1 MNEKLMQ
8 VYQKTVLEHS
18 RKPHHFGQ
26 LATATHSAEGFNPL
40 CGDKVTVYLNMSS
53 NGTISAARHE
63 TSGCAICMSSAS
75 MMADAI
81 QALNFETAKA
91 LCLQVNTM
99 LTSDSSGNPPGMPL
113 QSLEGVR
120 AYPSRV
126 KCATLPW
133 QTLLT
138 AMMGETLTTTEQ

>member
-1 MNEKLMQ
+1 MTKELMQ

-18 RKPHHFGQ
+18 RKPHHFGK
-26 LATATHSAEGFNPL
+26 LVNATHSAEGFNPL
-40 CGDKVTVYLNMSS
+40 CGDKVTVHLTMNS
-53 NGTISAARHE
+53 NGTINEVSHE
-63 TSGCAICMSSAS
+63 TTGCAICMSSAS

-81 QALNFETAKA
+81 QALDSAAANA
-91 LCLQVNTM
+91 LCSQVHTM
-99 LTSDSSGNPPGMPL
+99 LTSDSNDNPPGMPL
-113 QSLEGVR
+113 KSLEGVR

-138 AMMGETLTTTEQ
+138 AMMGETLTTTE

>member
-1 MNEKLMQ
+1 VNEELMQ

-18 RKPHHFGQ
+18 RKPHHFGP
-26 LATATHSAEGFNPL
+26 LATA
-40 CGDKVTVYLNMSS
+40 DKVTVYLNMSS
-53 NGTISAARHE
+53 NGTISEASHE

-81 QALNFETAKA
+81 QVLNFETAKA
-91 LCLQVNTM
+91 LCSQVNTM
-99 LTSDSSGNPPGMPL
+99 LTSDSTGNPPGMPL

-138 AMMGETLTTTEQ
+138 AMMGETLTTTEQEA